1 MALPIPDFD
10 PPKISPTTKE
20 AWQEICCE
28 LVTPIYGGGIQAAV
42 PDVLMPIRATA
53 IRGQLRFWWRLL
65 AQQKW
70 NLKEKS
76 LREAEF
82 RLWGGIGEEAAASL
96 VFLRVLD
103 VCQLNQKRK
112 TK

>member
-1 MALPIPDFD
+1 MVLLIPGFE
-10 PPKISPTTKE
+10 PPKELPESKGD
-20 AWQEICCE
+20 WQEIRCE
-28 LVTPIYGGGIQAAV
+28 LVTPIYGGGVPAAI

-103 VCQLNQKRK
+103 VLNVKQISYF
-112 TK
+112 